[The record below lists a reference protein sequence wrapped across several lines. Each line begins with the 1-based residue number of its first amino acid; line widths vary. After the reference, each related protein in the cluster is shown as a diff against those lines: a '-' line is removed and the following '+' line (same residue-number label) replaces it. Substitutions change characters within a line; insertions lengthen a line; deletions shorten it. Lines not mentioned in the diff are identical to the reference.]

1 MEPKIGVTEQGDAAL
16 DLSWVDKLNT
26 VKGAVVIT
34 KGLYEPFKQQLLTH
48 KIKLIL
54 HLTCTG
60 YGGTALEPHVP
71 TLSQTLASL
80 DDLIHRGFPVEQIV
94 ARVDPIIPTEKGIAR
109 AIKVSESVYRLGIRR
124 IRVSVLDMYPHVR
137 LRFQQA
143 GLPLPYGNNWQA
155 STEQFK
161 ALDRQLLLML
171 CRNPG
176 ISLESC
182 AEPMLKV
189 PKRIGC
195 ISEAECE
202 FFGIKMT
209 DDPHKQ
215 RPACLCCGEKTELL
229 TNRHPCAHGCLY
241 CYWKE

>member
-1 MEPKIGVTEQGDAAL
+1 MIGITERGDAAL

-26 VKGAVVIT
+26 GSGAVVIT
-34 KGLYEPFKQQLLTH
+34 KGLYEPFKQQLLAH
-48 KIKLIL
+48 KDKLLL

-60 YGGTALEPHVP
+60 FGGTRLEPRVP
-71 TLSQTLASL
+71 TLSMTLASL

-94 ARVDPIIPTEKGIAR
+94 VRVDPIIPTDKGIAR
-109 AIKVSESVYRLGIRR
+109 AITVSEAAYRLGVRR

-137 LRFQQA
+137 ARFQRS
-143 GLPLPYGNNWQA
+143 GVPLPYGDNWQA

-161 ALDRQLLLML
+161 TLDRQLLLML

-182 AEPMLKV
+182 AEPMMKV
-189 PKRIGC
+189 PKKIGC

-202 FFGIKMT
+202 LFKEELT
-209 DDPHKQ
+209 DSEKQQ
-215 RPACLCCGEKTELL
+215 RPSCLCCGNKVELL
-229 TNRHPCAHGCLY
+229 SNRNPCAHGCLY
-241 CYWKE
+241 CYWRD